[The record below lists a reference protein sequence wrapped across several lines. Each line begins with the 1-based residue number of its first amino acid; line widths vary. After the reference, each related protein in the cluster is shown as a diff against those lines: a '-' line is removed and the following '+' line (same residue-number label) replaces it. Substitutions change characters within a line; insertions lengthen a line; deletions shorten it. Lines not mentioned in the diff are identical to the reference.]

1 MIKYITVVLLSIAS
15 YGCST
20 EVKQEEKIVVKPKP
34 ANPVYIQVGK

>member
-1 MIKYITVVLLSIAS
+1 MSKYIFVVLLAISS

-20 EVKQEEKIVVKPKP
+20 EVKQEEKVVVKPKP